1 MHNIQDVS
9 NQINPEHILSS
20 ELLARECCCCQRIL
34 DLKKFRADHT
44 NRDGRAD
51 RCIECEQTP
60 WLSVEENTAMLRE
73 KNYNSEALK
82 KQRPPW
88 LDSMKCDIGRIGRV
102 MDSTDFL
109 NKLKSLIPDLVW
121 RQGAFEEDLSVFLM
135 DRNEQL
141 GYRYLWFVPKGILPE
156 FSIHEI
162 DERDVPI
169 KEKRRGWRTPLL
181 RCILSNMITETQA
194 NQVFGRPTDGL
205 ASEVYRKRLYD
216 HRNKK

>member
-1 MHNIQDVS
+1 MHDLNDPRYAGNPDVFF
-9 NQINPEHILSS
+9 SS
-20 ELLARECCCCQRIL
+20 ELLGKECVCCGNIL
-34 DLKKFRADHT
+34 EFRFFQKDSSI
-44 NRDGRAD
+44 RDGYKS
-51 RCIECEQTP
+51 RCIKCEQTP
-60 WLSVEENTAMLRE
+60 WLSIAENTAMLRE

-109 NKLKSLIPDLVW
+109 KKLKTLIPRITW
-121 RQGAFEEDLSVFLM
+121 RQGAFADDLSVFLV
-135 DRNEQL
+135 DGRGEL
-141 GYRYLWFVPKGILPE
+141 GYRYLWYVPKGNLPE

-162 DERDVPI
+162 DDRDVPI

-181 RCILSNMITETQA
+181 RCILSNMISEEDA
-194 NQVFGRPTDGL
+194 NRVFGYPPDGL

-216 HRNKK
+216 HRNQK